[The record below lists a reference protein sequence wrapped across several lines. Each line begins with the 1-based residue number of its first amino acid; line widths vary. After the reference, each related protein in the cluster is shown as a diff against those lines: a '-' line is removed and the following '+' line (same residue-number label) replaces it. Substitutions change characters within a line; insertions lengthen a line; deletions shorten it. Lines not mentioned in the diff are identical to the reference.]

1 MRLPAIVILSLIA
14 ATSSGGAAFAAAEPA
29 AAAPVAA
36 EESPVLRFLTSEE
49 TDPRT
54 LVPPPPARG
63 SQAEALDM
71 ARLRTVIAEASP
83 ERMAQAKADGPHRD
97 PTVFNAAAGRDLAAL
112 PATLALLKDI
122 QQETAIVID
131 RAKVTFNQ
139 PRPYA
144 IDPTLPHCGKGE
156 NLFKGYPSGHSG
168 FSYSVGWALA
178 RLDPAHAPAILTRA
192 ADYAFSREICGVHF
206 HADTEASRVIG
217 TFVADH
223 MLADPRLASRVAA
236 ARAEL
241 SRP

>member
-1 MRLPAIVILSLIA
+1 
-14 ATSSGGAAFAAAEPA
+14 
-29 AAAPVAA
+29 
-36 EESPVLRFLTSEE
+36 
-49 TDPRT
+49 
-54 LVPPPPARG
+54 
-63 SQAEALDM
+63 M
-71 ARLRTVIAEASP
+71 ARLRTVIAEATP

-192 ADYAFSREICGVHF
+192 ADYAFSREVCGVHF

-217 TFVADH
+217 TFVADR